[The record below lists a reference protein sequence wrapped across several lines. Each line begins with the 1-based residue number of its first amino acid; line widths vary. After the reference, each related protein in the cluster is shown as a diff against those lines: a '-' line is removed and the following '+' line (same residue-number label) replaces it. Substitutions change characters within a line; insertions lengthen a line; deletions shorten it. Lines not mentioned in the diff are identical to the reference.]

1 MAVNLRVTIEVD
13 GKVSE
18 IDLSK
23 TALEFNWKVDEY
35 EGKARLQGNVLEIVV
50 ERFPLRLLANPS
62 KAIQLLREVREL
74 ANLLARSL
82 GVEVRIK
89 VTENLALISSKP
101 G

>member
-23 TALEFNWKVDEY
+23 TALEFNWRVDEY